1 LNIKLSIRIVSW
13 TIFII
18 GVVSSISLAFTKVP
32 TSVFSTVKEFSA
44 TNFTLGIIGIFISSF
59 IWCIGHF
66 MIKHIENQE
75 DELYYL
81 KELDNKIKEAR

>member
-1 LNIKLSIRIVSW
+1 MDIKLSIRIVSW
-13 TIFII
+13 AIFIT

-44 TNFTLGIIGIFISSF
+44 TNFALGIIGVFVSSF

-66 MIKHIENQE
+66 MITYLENQE

-81 KELDNKIKEAR
+81 KKLLEIKEAR